1 MPCAHQA
8 VAVDEAI
15 GDAAAVV
22 RALVVDDDQ
31 PPARQARH
39 RNRLRPDPR
48 AHDRTDRHEPDL
60 CQLGRAVIGVITK
73 DVKELGGQRAHVR
86 DPSAPL

>member
-1 MPCAHQA
+1 MPCAHQP
-8 VAVDEAI
+8 VAVDEAV
-15 GDAAAVV
+15 GDPPAVV

-39 RNRLRPDPR
+39 RNRLRSDPR
-48 AHDRTDRHEPDL
+48 SHDRTDRHEPDL
-60 CQLGRAVIGVITK
+60 GQLGRTVVGVIPK
-73 DVKELGGQRAHVR
+73 NVKELGGQRAHVR